1 MTKLLL
7 FLNCLFLAASASA
20 QHPVGIFEDHLDIGN
35 PKMHG
40 DASYDAATQVYSLKG
55 GGANIWFNKDEF
67 HFVYK
72 KIKGNFIL
80 TADFEFTG
88 DTVGAV
94 GHRKIGWMIRESTD
108 EGAASANACK
118 HIDGLVVLQWRPY
131 HGMFMRDPEEERF
144 YPKKGGQTICLER
157 IGNLITMKIAHP
169 GEPLQLVGSCTTDA
183 LEKDVL
189 VGLYICSHDSDK
201 VASARV

>member
-1 MTKLLL
+1 MTKVLLI
-7 FLNCLFLAASASA
+7 LAWLVAVTAAVA
-20 QHPVGIFEDHLDIGN
+20 QPGAAGSGRTLAPVGIFEDHLDIGN
-35 PKMHG
+35 PKMNG
-40 DASYDAATQVYSLKG
+40 DASYDATTQVYSLKG

-72 KIKGNFIL
+72 KIKGDFIL

-88 DTVGAV
+88 DTAGAV

-131 HGMFMRDPEEERF
+131 RGMFMRDPEEERSRRVISETPGPIDG
-144 YPKKGGQTICLER
+144 YDTVDHSPDGKYIYYSS
-157 IGNLITMKIAHP
+157 NLIWRTGYAQDRM
-169 GEPLQLVGSCTTDA
+169 LVRRQPPS
-183 LEKDVL
+183 
-189 VGLYICSHDSDK
+189 
-201 VASARV
+201 